1 MKIITISKVGYNHP
15 SQANWSWGIWKLDT
29 IDTEKEYCM
38 SYTIKENFGGETRLK
53 RKVEDE
59 LNHKIIE
66 TKGVYTDTGTQKI
79 TGINKLMNAEEK
91 EIFEIIKEFLTDK

>member
-1 MKIITISKVGYNHP
+1 MKIITISKIGYNHP

-29 IDTEKEYCM
+29 IDTENDYCM
-38 SYTIKENFGGETRLK
+38 SYTIKENFGGDTRLK
-53 RKVEDE
+53 RKVEEE

-79 TGINKLMNAEEK
+79 TGISKLMDAEGK
-91 EIFEIIKEFLTDK
+91 EIFEIIKKYLEEK